1 MIRNESMIGA
11 KQDQLDDYLNTQ
23 LDALQAQMNALSGKI
38 EQQKVR
44 LTSHINKSNHKEVYA
59 E

>member
-1 MIRNESMIGA
+1 MIGA